1 MNCYFDIREEH
12 LVKHWPGCCFKKNFN
27 QLEKPIVLTNSVK
40 WGEYW
45 NWKYRT
51 WYEVIFAT
59 ILISDRWLCRRSVKK
74 NFLLIKLSDF
84 NSVVTKV
91 SFFWD
96 QSQDMSLSGFPQKK
110 QASDLSGYLAENPLN
125 SCPDSDLRKNWL
137 LRYVCSLF
145 NELST

>member
-110 QASDLSGYLAENPLN
+110 NSPLIF
-125 SCPDSDLRKNWL
+125 LVIWRKTPWTHVQT
-137 LRYVCSLF
+137 RISEKTDF
-145 NELST
+145 

>member
-110 QASDLSGYLAENPLN
+110 KKKQASDWLIFLVIW
-125 SCPDSDLRKNWL
+125 RKTPWTHVQT
-137 LRYVCSLF
+137 RISEKTDF
-145 NELST
+145 